1 MKQISVSAGI
11 LINNDNQILLS
22 QRTADKSFPG
32 QWEFPGGKIEAGESD
47 LDAAVRECFEE
58 TGVTVAVVG
67 RYMMV
72 EHSYEHGDL
81 QLSFIACEAK
91 STVSAI
97 KQPFCWVHREQL
109 AELSFPEANAV
120 IVEQL
125 RSRREIVQ
133 PSHG

>member
-1 MKQISVSAGI
+1 MTKSTKIAIAVVKNGDRFLVGQRSQDQVLAG
-11 LINNDNQILLS
+11 
-22 QRTADKSFPG
+22 F
-32 QWEFPGGKIEAGESD
+32 WEFPGGKIEAGESD